1 MIFEH
6 EIPKGSR
13 LYFGKS
19 AKAKRVLENQV
30 CDILENAGFEEIL
43 TPNFSYS
50 QHQAI
55 ANERKLIKF
64 SDEQNEQVSLRA
76 DSTLDVVRIITKR
89 LGRTTTH
96 KKWFYVQPIF
106 TYPSKEEY
114 QIGCEWIDHNDI
126 ADVMNLTANIL
137 KALNIEPILQISNIN
152 IPKLV
157 SSELNI
163 DIDLLKNGEIAS
175 LFDLKCAWLNEL
187 IKVKDI
193 ASLQKVI
200 NIVPINIKNELEKL
214 LQKAKEVNY
223 SNIIIA
229 PLYYGSL
236 RYYNDIYYRVIHKN
250 STLCKGGMYSS
261 EGMCSL
267 GFALYTDNL
276 LKILEENR

>member
-13 LYFGKS
+13 LYFGAS
-19 AKAKRVLENQV
+19 AKRKRVLENQV
-30 CDILENAGFEEIL
+30 CDILENCGFEEIL

-55 ANERKLIKF
+55 ANEKKLIKF

-114 QIGCEWIDHNDI
+114 QIGCEWIDHDNI
-126 ADVMNLTANIL
+126 ADIINLTANIL
-137 KALNIEPILQISNIN
+137 TALKIEPILQISNIN

-157 SSELNI
+157 ASELNI
-163 DIDLLKNGEIAS
+163 DIDLFKNGEIAT
-175 LFDLKCAWLNEL
+175 LFKLNCEWLNKL

-193 ASLQKVI
+193 ASLEKVI
-200 NIVPINIKNELEKL
+200 SIVPTSVKIELEKL
-214 LQKAKEVNY
+214 LLTAKEVNY
-223 SNIIIA
+223 ENIIIA

-236 RYYNDIYYRVIHKN
+236 RYYDGIYYRVIN
-250 STLCKGGMYSS
+250 ENLTLCNGGVYSS
-261 EGMCSL
+261 EDINSL

-276 LKILEENR
+276 LKILED

>member
-13 LYFGKS
+13 LYFGAS
-19 AKAKRVLENQV
+19 AKRKRVLENQV
-30 CDILENAGFEEIL
+30 CDILENSGFEEIL

-55 ANERKLIKF
+55 ANEKKLIKF

-114 QIGCEWIDHNDI
+114 QIGCEWIDHNNI
-126 ADVMNLTANIL
+126 ADVMNLTAKIL
-137 KALNIEPILQISNIN
+137 KALKIEPILQISNIN
-152 IPKLV
+152 IPMLV
-157 SSELNI
+157 SKELNI
-163 DIDLLKNGEIAS
+163 DIELFKNGEIAI
-175 LFDLKCAWLNEL
+175 LFKLNCEWLNKL

-193 ASLQKVI
+193 KGLESVI
-200 NIVPINIKNELEKL
+200 AIVPASIKVELEKL
-214 LQKAKEVNY
+214 LSNAKEVNY
-223 SNIIIA
+223 TNIIIA

-236 RYYNDIYYRVIHKN
+236 RYYDGIYYRVIN
-250 STLCKGGMYSS
+250 DNLTLCNGGVYSS
-261 EGMCSL
+261 EGISSL

-276 LKILEENR
+276 LKILED

>member
-13 LYFGKS
+13 LYFGAS
-19 AKAKRVLENQV
+19 AKRKRVLENQV
-30 CDILENAGFEEIL
+30 CDILENSGFEEIL

-55 ANERKLIKF
+55 ANEKKLIKF

-106 TYPSKEEY
+106 SYPSKEEY
-114 QIGCEWIDHNDI
+114 QIGCEWIDHDNISDI
-126 ADVMNLTANIL
+126 MNLTADIL
-137 KALNIEPILQISNIN
+137 KALNIKPIFQISNIN

-157 SSELNI
+157 ANELNI
-163 DIDLLKNGEIAS
+163 DLELFKNGEIAT
-175 LFDLKCAWLNEL
+175 LFKLNCEWLNKL

-193 ASLQKVI
+193 KSLEDVI
-200 NIVPINIKNELEKL
+200 SIIPNSIKTELEKL
-214 LQKAKEVNY
+214 LQKAKEVDY

-236 RYYNDIYYRVIHKN
+236 RYYDGIYYRVIN
-250 STLCKGGMYSS
+250 DNLTICKGGMYSS
-261 EGMCSL
+261 EGMNSL

-276 LKILEENR
+276 LKILED

>member
-13 LYFGKS
+13 LYFGVT
-19 AKAKRVLENQV
+19 AKRKRVLENQV
-30 CDILENAGFEEIL
+30 CDILQNSGFEEIL

-55 ANERKLIKF
+55 ANEKKLIKF

-114 QIGCEWIDHNDI
+114 QIGCEWIDHDNI
-126 ADVMNLTANIL
+126 SDVINLTAQIL
-137 KALNIEPILQISNIN
+137 KALKIEPILQISNIN

-157 SSELNI
+157 SNELNI
-163 DIDLLKNGEIAS
+163 DIELFKNGEIAT
-175 LFDLKCAWLNEL
+175 LFKLNCDWLNSL

-193 ASLQKVI
+193 NSLENVI
-200 NIVPINIKNELEKL
+200 KIVPVSVKEELEKL

-223 SNIIIA
+223 GNIIIA

-236 RYYNDIYYRVIHKN
+236 RYYNGIHYRVIEGNK
-250 STLCKGGMYSS
+250 TLCKGGTYSS
-261 EGMCSL
+261 DDISSL

-276 LKILEENR
+276 LKILED

>member
-13 LYFGKS
+13 LYFGAK
-19 AKAKRVLENQV
+19 AKAKR
-30 CDILENAGFEEIL
+30 ILENKVCEILDNRGFEEIL

-114 QIGCEWIDHNDI
+114 QIGCEWIDHDNI

-137 KALNIEPILQISNIN
+137 TALKIEPILQISNIN

-157 SSELNI
+157 ANELNI
-163 DIDLLKNGEIAS
+163 DIDLLKNGEIAT
-175 LFDLKCAWLNEL
+175 LFKLNCEWLNKL

-193 ASLQKVI
+193 ASLEQII
-200 NIVPINIKNELEKL
+200 NIVPLSIKVELEKL
-214 LQKAKEVNY
+214 LLTAKEVNY
-223 SNIIIA
+223 TNIIIA
-229 PLYYGSL
+229 PLYYGLL
-236 RYYNDIYYRVIHKN
+236 RYYDGIYYRVIN
-250 STLCKGGMYSS
+250 ENLTLCNGGVYSS
-261 EGMCSL
+261 EDINSL

-276 LKILEENR
+276 LKILED

>member
-13 LYFGKS
+13 LYFGAS
-19 AKAKRVLENQV
+19 AKRKRVLENQV
-30 CDILENAGFEEIL
+30 CEILDNDGFEEIL

-55 ANERKLIKF
+55 ANEKKLIKF

-106 TYPSKEEY
+106 SYPSKEEY
-114 QIGCEWIDHNDI
+114 QIGCEWIDHDNI
-126 ADVMNLTANIL
+126 ADIMNLSANIF

-157 SSELNI
+157 SAELNI
-163 DIDLLKNGEIAS
+163 DIDLLKNGEIAA
-175 LFDLKCAWLNEL
+175 LFKLNCDWLNKL

-193 ASLQKVI
+193 RTLETVI
-200 NIVPINIKNELEKL
+200 DIVPESIKSELEKL
-214 LQKAKEVNY
+214 LLKAKEVDY
-223 SNIIIA
+223 GNIIIA
-229 PLYYGSL
+229 PLYYGTL
-236 RYYNDIYYRVIHKN
+236 RYYDGIYYRVIN
-250 STLCKGGMYSS
+250 DNLTLCNGGMYSS
-261 EGMCSL
+261 EGMNSL

-276 LKILEENR
+276 LKILED

>member
-13 LYFGKS
+13 LYFGKT
-19 AKAKRVLENQV
+19 AKRKRVLENRV
-30 CDILENAGFEEIL
+30 CDILDEMGFEEIL

-114 QIGCEWIDHNDI
+114 QIGCEWIDHDNI
-126 ADVMNLTANIL
+126 ADIMNLTATIL
-137 KALNIEPILQISNIN
+137 KSLQIKPILQISNIN
-152 IPKLV
+152 IPKSV

-163 DIDLLKNGEIAS
+163 DIELLKNGEIAA
-175 LFDLKCAWLNEL
+175 LFKLNCDWLNKL

-193 ASLQKVI
+193 SSLEKVI
-200 NIVPINIKNELEKL
+200 DIVPSSIKKELEKL
-214 LQKAKEVNY
+214 LQKAKEVDY

-229 PLYYGSL
+229 PLYYGTL
-236 RYYNDIYYRVIHKN
+236 RYYDSIYYRVIHEN
-250 STLCKGGMYSS
+250 LTLCKGGMYSS
-261 EGMCSL
+261 EGMSSL

-276 LKILEENR
+276 LKILED

>member
-13 LYFGKS
+13 LYFGAS
-19 AKAKRVLENQV
+19 AKRKRVLENQV
-30 CDILENAGFEEIL
+30 CDILENSGFEEIL

-55 ANERKLIKF
+55 ANEKKLIKF

-114 QIGCEWIDHNDI
+114 QIGCEWIDHNNI
-126 ADVMNLTANIL
+126 ADIMNLTADIL
-137 KALNIEPILQISNIN
+137 KALKIEPILQISNIN

-163 DIDLLKNGEIAS
+163 DIDLFKNGEIAT
-175 LFDLKCAWLNEL
+175 LFKLNCEWLNKL

-193 ASLQKVI
+193 KDLESVI
-200 NIVPINIKNELEKL
+200 SIVPASIKVELEKL
-214 LQKAKEVNY
+214 LSNAKEVNY
-223 SNIIIA
+223 TNIIIA

-236 RYYNDIYYRVIHKN
+236 RYYDGIYYRVIN
-250 STLCKGGMYSS
+250 ENLTLCNGGMYSS
-261 EGMCSL
+261 EGISSL

-276 LKILEENR
+276 LKILED

>member
-13 LYFGKS
+13 LYFGKT
-19 AKAKRVLENQV
+19 AKAKRVLENSV
-30 CDILENAGFEEIL
+30 CQILEEKGFEEIL

-55 ANERKLIKF
+55 ENERKLIKF
-64 SDEQNEQVSLRA
+64 SDEENEQVSLRA

-89 LGRTTTH
+89 LGRTTSQ
-96 KKWFYVQPIF
+96 KKWFYVQPVF
-106 TYPSKEEY
+106 SYPSCEDY
-114 QIGCEWIDHNDI
+114 QIGCEWIEHTNISDI
-126 ADVMNLTANIL
+126 LNLTADIL
-137 KALNIEPILQISNIN
+137 RALQIEPILQISNIN

-163 DIDLLKNGEIAS
+163 DLEIFKKGEISELLKLN
-175 LFDLKCAWLNEL
+175 CTWLDEL
-187 IKVKDI
+187 LRVKDI
-193 ASLQKVI
+193 KSLENILDKVPQK
-200 NIVPINIKNELEKL
+200 IKLELEKL
-214 LQKAKEVNY
+214 LKKAKEVDY

-236 RYYNDIYYRVIHKN
+236 KYYNDIYYRVIKDN
-250 STLCKGGMYSS
+250 LVLCRGGMYSANGIS
-261 EGMCSL
+261 SL

-276 LKILEENR
+276 LKITEG

>member
-13 LYFGKS
+13 LYFGAS
-19 AKAKRVLENQV
+19 AKRKRVLENQV
-30 CDILENAGFEEIL
+30 CDILENSGFEEIL

-55 ANERKLIKF
+55 ANEKKLIKF

-114 QIGCEWIDHNDI
+114 QIGCEWIDHDNI
-126 ADVMNLTANIL
+126 ADIINLTANIL
-137 KALNIEPILQISNIN
+137 TALKIEPILQISNIN

-157 SSELNI
+157 ASELNI
-163 DIDLLKNGEIAS
+163 DIDLFKNGEIAT
-175 LFDLKCAWLNEL
+175 LFKLNCEWLNKL

-193 ASLQKVI
+193 ASLENVI
-200 NIVPINIKNELEKL
+200 SIVPASVKTELEKL
-214 LQKAKEVNY
+214 LLTAKEVTY
-223 SNIIIA
+223 GNIIIA

-236 RYYNDIYYRVIHKN
+236 RYYDGIYYRVIN
-250 STLCKGGMYSS
+250 ENLTLCNGGMYSS
-261 EGMCSL
+261 EGISSL

-276 LKILEENR
+276 LKILED

>member
-13 LYFGKS
+13 LYFGAS

-30 CDILENAGFEEIL
+30 CDILENSGFEEIL

-55 ANERKLIKF
+55 ANEKKLIKF

-106 TYPSKEEY
+106 SYPSKEEY
-114 QIGCEWIDHNDI
+114 QIGCEWIDHDNISDI
-126 ADVMNLTANIL
+126 MNLTADIL
-137 KALNIEPILQISNIN
+137 KALNIKPIFQISNIN

-157 SSELNI
+157 ANELNI
-163 DIDLLKNGEIAS
+163 DLELFKNGEIAT
-175 LFDLKCAWLNEL
+175 LFKLNCEWLNKL

-193 ASLQKVI
+193 KSLEDVI
-200 NIVPINIKNELEKL
+200 SIIPNSIKIELEKL
-214 LQKAKEVNY
+214 LQKAKEVDY

-236 RYYNDIYYRVIHKN
+236 RYYDGIYYRVIN
-250 STLCKGGMYSS
+250 DNLTICKGGMYSS
-261 EGMCSL
+261 EGMNSL

-276 LKILEENR
+276 LKILED